1 MNLIDIIFGFLLL
14 YFSYRGYKKGF
25 MISIF
30 GFFSIFV
37 SILFALNYSH
47 FISIL
52 IIKIIPGSE
61 ELIVGFVSII
71 ITFILATLVINK
83 ISQFLKYIIDF
94 TLIGKVDDFAGVFFG
109 FITSALFMSFFINII
124 LYFDISIFE
133 VEIKQSIICGYLLD
147 FAPKAFSYFTEFF
160 PSLEVIINKIEH
172 KEVIV

>member
-1 MNLIDIIFGFLLL
+1 LNLIDIVFGFLLL

-30 GFFSIFV
+30 SFFSIFI
-37 SILFALNYSH
+37 SILIALKYSH

-52 IIKIIPGSE
+52 IIKILPDSE
-61 ELIVGFVSII
+61 ELIVGFISII

-83 ISQFLKYIIDF
+83 ISQFLKYVIDF

-109 FITSALFMSFFINII
+109 FITSALFISFLINIL
-124 LYFDISIFE
+124 LYFDVSIFE
-133 VEIKQSIICGYLLD
+133 LQIRQSIICSYLLD
-147 FAPKAFSYFTEFF
+147 FAPEAYSYFTEFF
-160 PSLEVIINKIEH
+160 PSLEVIISKIEQ